1 MKITPKQE
9 RFVEQYL
16 IDLNATQ
23 AAIRAGYSRKT
34 ANKVGPRL
42 LVNVGVAAAVA
53 EGKKRLTAKLEITA
67 DRVLLELASIAFNDV
82 RGFYRPDGKLKS
94 ISELTPEQGAAL
106 ESFEIIRKNVDPAD
120 GKTDIVHRIKF
131 VDKIGAL
138 TLLARYFGLLKEKV
152 EMQGEVVFRRADELE
167 EKLLEGRRRAA
178 SLRVVEHNS
187 RTPPSEGVPDA

>member
-1 MKITPKQE
+1 MKLTPRQE
-9 RFVEQYL
+9 RFVAQYL
-16 IDLNATQ
+16 ISLNANA

-53 EGKKRLTAKLEITA
+53 EGKKRLTAK
-67 DRVLLELASIAFNDV
+67 
-82 RGFYRPDGKLKS
+82 
-94 ISELTPEQGAAL
+94 L

-152 EMQGEVVFRRADELE
+152 EMQGEVVFRWADELE
-167 EKLLEGRRRAA
+167 EKLLEGRRRTA

-187 RTPPSEGVPDA
+187 RTPPSEGVPGA